1 MFYSIRHITQFTY
14 SNAVSESFT
23 EVRMQPRSEALQR
36 CLSFDLGTNPRARV
50 SAYRDRIG
58 NVIHHFDVP
67 GQHNRLRITAEA
79 RVECQAP
86 ATLPESLTVQA
97 WDELDANAADGEL
110 WDYLTPSTFA
120 KPGESLSRL
129 ATELRVERRTD
140 PLTLLRELNEGIFSA
155 FDYRPQTTQVD
166 SPIDHALEDRQGVC
180 QDFAHIMLALVRPI
194 GIPAR
199 YVSGY
204 LYHGADHHD
213 RSDAG
218 ASHAWIEAWL
228 PGVQWVGFDPTNN
241 LITGERHVK
250 AAVGRDYA
258 DVPPTR
264 GVFKGRAT
272 SELSVAVQVSLN
284 DAPPPELEMVP
295 SITWVAEEPD
305 EDDAL
310 HQQQQQQQQ
319 Q

>member
-1 MFYSIRHITQFTY
+1 M
-14 SNAVSESFT
+14 
-23 EVRMQPRSEALQR
+23 
-36 CLSFDLGTNPRARV
+36 
-50 SAYRDRIG
+50 SAYRDRVG
-58 NVIHHFDVP
+58 NVVHHFDVP

-79 RVECQAP
+79 RVECLAP
-86 ATLPESLTVQA
+86 APIPEALPLQS
-97 WDELDANAADGEL
+97 WDELDSSAADGEL

-120 KPGESLSRL
+120 KPGEALRKL
-129 ATELRVERRTD
+129 AAELGVERRSD
-140 PLTLLRELNEGIFSA
+140 PLTFLKELNEGIFSA
-155 FDYRPQTTQVD
+155 FDYRQQTTQVD
-166 SPIDHALEDRQGVC
+166 SPIDDALEERQGVC
-180 QDFAHIMLALVRPI
+180 QDFAHIMLALIRPV

-213 RSDAG
+213 RSESS

-228 PGVQWVGFDPTNN
+228 PGLQWVGFDPTNN

-295 SITWVAEEPD
+295 SIAWVPEEPD
-305 EDDAL
+305 DDDAL

-319 Q
+319 